1 MSPQFPV
8 IRTAKHISLLLLF
21 AWTVARAA
29 TVPIPEHGIT
39 LVAFGDSTT
48 APREGLEVYSELLE
62 KQLKARLPAAR
73 VINAGVR
80 GNNTKDATRRFQKD
94 VLDHK
99 PDLVVLQFGINDS
112 AVDVWKQ
119 PPADKPRIGLTN
131 FRNHLQY
138 LVSMLRAR
146 GVKVVLMTPNPLRW
160 TPRLRELYGKSP
172 YHPEDPEGMNQLLH
186 TYVAA
191 VRELAHQEHVAL
203 VDVDEA
209 FRTYAG
215 EHGSLDDLLL
225 DGMHPNQQG
234 QSIVAELLGKTVMDL
249 LALR

>member
-1 MSPQFPV
+1 MSAQFPG
-8 IRTAKHISLLLLF
+8 IQTAKHLALLFLF
-21 AWTVARAA
+21 AWTVAGAA
-29 TVPIPEHGIT
+29 TVPIPEHAFT

-48 APREGLEVYSELLE
+48 APREGLQVYSELLE
-62 KQLKARLPAAR
+62 KQLRAKHPAAR

-80 GNNTKDATRRFQKD
+80 GNNTEDATRRFQKD

-119 PPADKPRIGLTN
+119 PPADKPRVDLKK

-138 LVSMLRAR
+138 FISTLRTN
-146 GVKVVLMTPNPLRW
+146 GVKVILMTPNPLRW
-160 TPRLRELYGKSP
+160 TPRLLQLYGKPP
-172 YHPEDPEGMNQLLH
+172 YHPEDPEGMNGLLG

-191 VRELAHQEHVAL
+191 VRELALAERVTL
-203 VDVDEA
+203 VDVDLA
-209 FRTYAG
+209 FRDYARRQ
-215 EHGSLDDLLL
+215 GSLDNLLL

-234 QSIVAELLGKTVMDL
+234 QRIVAELLGKTVVDL
-249 LALR
+249 LGLR